1 MAEKKRGSSFLSWV
15 YMIIPSTLDLSDT
28 PLLSQK
34 MGRKARGE
42 KNFLLYDLKKFAGAG
57 VLDGP
62 EALRR
67 RKPPRA
73 GRIRPL
79 RVTGNMVIKPPAGSS
94 FMAWQPT
101 LPCRVWGRML
111 TSAQPAAPAAPRR
124 YLPAHRWTGWRFP
137 AGRRIRK
144 GSGRHRLPVDS
155 ARSYAKNC
163 IL

>member
-1 MAEKKRGSSFLSWV
+1 MRLLRQAGPQGNLFRQGVLRAGIRDPGKAVFL
-15 YMIIPSTLDLSDT
+15 
-28 PLLSQK
+28 LL
-34 MGRKARGE
+34 RGE